1 MKIYHWF
8 VPNKKNKF
16 HPLALR
22 STGLIIFLAIFL
34 AIPIIY
40 NLTTTSQFR
49 VLGYATNVTINDLY
63 SLSNQERTNNGLAP
77 LSLNTT
83 LDNAALAKANDMM
96 TDDYWAHIAPD
107 GTTPWFFIT
116 NAGYSYSVAGEN
128 LAKGF
133 NTSSGVVAGW
143 MASQTHRDNVLN
155 SSYQDVGYAVVNGT
169 LSGSETTLVV
179 AMYGLQSEP
188 VVAAAAPIETPVETQ
203 PQQTAAPAQVAV
215 ANTTPV
221 AVAEPAPI
229 TTEESA
235 PVTAQPETT
244 TTTKTDTTTTDATTK
259 QDQGVQAEVAKTTDN
274 KDGIVEGIAS
284 SLPIRTYNSLNWGQK
299 TSILLISTL
308 ILLFAMKH
316 TLIWREQKRGLRHIW
331 LRAHPIG
338 QIAILTTVLIV
349 TLISGTGVIL

>member
-22 STGLIIFLAIFL
+22 STGLIIFLAVFL

-40 NLTTTSQFR
+40 NFTTARQFK
-49 VLGYATNVTINDLY
+49 VLGYATNITINDLY

-77 LSLNTT
+77 LSLNTA

-133 NTSSGVVAGW
+133 NTSIGVVDGW

-155 SSYQDVGYAVVNGT
+155 SSYKDVGYAIVNGT

-188 VVAAAAPIETPVETQ
+188 VVAATAPIETPVETQ
-203 PQQTAAPAQVAV
+203 PQQTTVPAQVAV
-215 ANTTPV
+215 ANITPV
-221 AVAEPAPI
+221 VVAESTPI
-229 TTEESA
+229 TTEEVI
-235 PVTAQPETT
+235 PLNDQPETT
-244 TTTKTDTTTTDATTK
+244 ANNKTETTTTK
-259 QDQGVQAEVAKTTDN
+259 QDQGVQAEIAKTTDN

-338 QIAILTTVLIV
+338 QIAILTAVLIV

>member
-22 STGLIIFLAIFL
+22 ATGLIIFLAIFL

-40 NLTTTSQFR
+40 NFTTAKQFR
-49 VLGYATNVTINDLY
+49 VLGYATNVTVSDLY
-63 SLSNQERTNNGLAP
+63 SLSNQERVNNGLTP
-77 LSLNTT
+77 LNSNKA
-83 LDNAALAKANDMM
+83 LDSAALAKANDMM
-96 TDDYWAHIAPD
+96 TDSYWAHIAPD

-116 NAGYSYSVAGEN
+116 NAGYSYSIAGEN

-143 MASQTHRDNVLN
+143 MASPTHRDNVLN
-155 SSYQDVGYAVVNGT
+155 SAYKDVGYAVVNGR

-179 AMYGLQSEP
+179 AMYGLQSETS
-188 VVAAAAPIETPVETQ
+188 VVAAA
-203 PQQTAAPAQVAV
+203 
-215 ANTTPV
+215 NTTP
-221 AVAEPAPI
+221 
-229 TTEESA
+229 TTA
-235 PVTAQPETT
+235 I
-244 TTTKTDTTTTDATTK
+244 K
-259 QDQGVQAEVAKTTDN
+259 QDQGVQAAITKTSDN
-274 KDGIVEGIAS
+274 NGGAVEGVAS
-284 SLPIRTYNSLNWGQK
+284 SLPVKTYNSFNWGQK
-299 TSILLISTL
+299 ASILLVSTL

-338 QIAILTTVLIV
+338 QIAILTAVLIV
-349 TLISGTGVIL
+349 TLISSTGVIL